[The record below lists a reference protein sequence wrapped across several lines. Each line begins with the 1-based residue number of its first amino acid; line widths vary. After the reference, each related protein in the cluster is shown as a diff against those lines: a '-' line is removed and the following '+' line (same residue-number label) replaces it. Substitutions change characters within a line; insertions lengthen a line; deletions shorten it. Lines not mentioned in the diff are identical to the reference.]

1 MRMVTVPDD
10 GTVNVLDTLQNGT
23 GRHARRTL
31 ERAKRPRVVHCI
43 VQQHLVVRCLSQ
55 RSEGSEEPEMM
66 PHAPVGLVPADIS
79 ASITAGE
86 GTRTQGTRVSVPALP
101 R

>member
-43 VQQHLVVRCLSQ
+43 VQQHLVVRCILQ
-55 RSEGSEEPEMM
+55 PPEMM
-66 PHAPVGLVPADIS
+66 PHAPVPADIS
-79 ASITAGE
+79 DSITAGE
-86 GTRTQGTRVSVPALP
+86 GTRTQGTRVSVPALA